1 MLNLIQMMKYLIYLS
16 ALIALLRFVA
26 AVLSNHHDH
35 QAYHKRGQDVLGLAE
50 GVRKSTNV
58 TPLTGEADIALAQGL
73 EFHTLKIPIPIEVLD
88 AGNTA
93 SLYDAD
99 DTAATKLHPY
109 LSSHKHKFSVGTSTS
124 QWAITYTPYN
134 DDLTCK
140 TASAISTDVAS
151 IASKGFTSVR
161 LYATDCLAL
170 QHVGAAAATH
180 GLKMIIGV
188 HIDDLIL
195 GLAQPQITEIAT
207 WAERAG
213 SWNLVEMIVIGNEAI
228 FNEFTD
234 AASLAA
240 FIQTAR
246 TTLRLVGYNGPIT
259 TTEPLSILADHA
271 HILCPVLDV
280 AAANIHP
287 FFHAE
292 ISADAAGEYVLE
304 QLDRLA
310 EVCEGLEAVNLETGW
325 PKRGRSNGYAIPS
338 VLDQMVA
345 INSIK
350 EQAGGRSVFLGF
362 QDEEWKDGGEFD
374 VETSWGCAYM
384 FGEEQ

>member
-1 MLNLIQMMKYLIYLS
+1 MLNLIRIMKYIIYVG
-16 ALIALLRFVA
+16 ALLALLKYVVA
-26 AVLSNHHDH
+26 TFPNHDGPTN
-35 QAYHKRGQDVLGLAE
+35 HKRNQDVLGAAKE
-50 GVRKSTNV
+50 DRKSTNA
-58 TPLTGEADIALAQGL
+58 TPFSKEMDMTGAQP
-73 EFHTLKIPIPIEVLD
+73 FHAPISKIHSAIEVL
-88 AGNTA
+88 GTV
-93 SLYDAD
+93 
-99 DTAATKLHPY
+99 DTSSPYSDHAPAAKLDPY
-109 LSSHKHKFSVGTSTS
+109 LSHKHTSSVGTSTS

-140 TASAISTDVAS
+140 SASSIKTDVAS
-151 IASKGFTSVR
+151 IASKGFTSIR
-161 LYATDCLAL
+161 LYATDCRAL
-170 QHVGAAAATH
+170 QYVGAAAANH
-180 GLKMIIGV
+180 GVKMIIGV
-188 HIDDLIL
+188 HIDDPIL
-195 GLAQPQITEIAT
+195 GLAQPQIAEIAQ
-207 WAERAG
+207 WATGAG
-213 SWNLVEMIVIGNEAI
+213 SWDTVEMVVIGNEAI

-240 FIQTAR
+240 FITSAR
-246 TTLRLVGYNGPIT
+246 TSLRDAGYKGPIT
-259 TTEPLSILADHA
+259 TTEPLAILSDHA
-271 HILCPVLDV
+271 NVLCPVLDV

-292 ISADAAGEYVLE
+292 ISAGDAGQYVFE

-325 PKRGRSNGYAIPS
+325 PKRGRNNGFAIPS

-345 INSIK
+345 ITSIR

-384 FGEEQ
+384 FDEVKG